1 MPSIRDFSLHAV
13 YEAMDAQRVARQL
26 TWAAA
31 TRQMNGGGKGRHP
44 LAQSTIVGL
53 EHKRIAEGDGV
64 LAMLLWLDRTPESFV
79 PGLPGADA
87 ERFRLRQPAP
97 GQVLRWDT
105 KALYAALDD
114 RRHDCALTWAGLARE
129 VGGFTPGML
138 AHLSKGPRTAFP
150 QVMRLV
156 QWLEQPA
163 ASFTRL
169 ADH

>member
-1 MPSIRDFSLHAV
+1 MRDFSLHTV

-64 LAMLLWLDRTPESFV
+64 LAMLLWLGRTPESFV
-79 PGLPGADA
+79 PGLPEADA
-87 ERFRLRQPAP
+87 ERFRLPMPAP

-105 KALYAALDD
+105 KALYTALDARRRD
-114 RRHDCALTWAGLARE
+114 RALTWAALARE

-138 AHLSKGPRTAFP
+138 AHLSKGSRTAFP

-156 QWLEQPA
+156 QWLQQPA
-163 ASFTRL
+163 VTFTRL